1 METFRPWFPFHIPLR
16 RAPLFQP
23 SWLIHSLH
31 APADDD
37 GITSVNNS
45 RPDIQMVLES
55 LITAAIVVT
64 DSLFYNGNEFRPLQS
79 VHNPKI
85 ITKHSHLLS
94 SWGNEQRENH
104 LNQF

>member
-64 DSLFYNGNEFRPLQS
+64 DSLFFIKETSSDLYKVYTAQKLLQNIA
-79 VHNPKI
+79 VYCLAGGMNKEKI
-85 ITKHSHLLS
+85 I
-94 SWGNEQRENH
+94 
-104 LNQF
+104 

>member
-1 METFRPWFPFHIPLR
+1 MATFRPWFLIPLR

-23 SWLIHSLH
+23 SGLIHSLH

-64 DSLFYNGNEFRPLQS
+64 DSLFFL
-79 VHNPKI
+79 
-85 ITKHSHLLS
+85 
-94 SWGNEQRENH
+94 
-104 LNQF
+104 